1 MKAEIILWE
10 CYMVREIVVDEK
22 ASGILFEGKNSIMA
36 IKELCDKNSV
46 NSVIVNFVYD
56 VMVNLI
62 PPKIAFK
69 KLWDEMD

>member
-1 MKAEIILWE
+1 
-10 CYMVREIVVDEK
+10 VDEK

-46 NSVIVNFVYD
+46 NSVIVNFVHD